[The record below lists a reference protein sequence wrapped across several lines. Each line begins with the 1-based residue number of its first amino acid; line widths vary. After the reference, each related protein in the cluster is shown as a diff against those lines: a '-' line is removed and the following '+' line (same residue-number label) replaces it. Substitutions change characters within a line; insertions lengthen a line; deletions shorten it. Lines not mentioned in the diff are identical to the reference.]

1 MQSDG
6 VPAARLQDDEVEVK
20 ESVWV
25 EENADYLIKQEAKQA
40 QAALDKELGI
50 VKPDPKKRKR
60 RNKPSKTPANAGEAV
75 QQMIAQKKVS
85 SKINY
90 DVLKMMMMDEDGT
103 EGVDPAK
110 IGVDPAVEAAA
121 AAAAAAALAPA
132 APAGPNTAAAAGPAP
147 APVASA
153 AAV

>member
-1 MQSDG
+1 MG
-6 VPAARLQDDEVEVK
+6 LQDEEVEVK

-25 EENADYLIKQEAKQA
+25 EENAEYLIKQKAKQA
-40 QAALDKELGI
+40 QAALDKEMGI

-60 RNKPSKTPANAGEAV
+60 KSRPNKTPANAGEAV

-110 IGVDPAVEAAA
+110 IGVDPAAEAAAA

-132 APAGPNTAAAAGPAP
+132 APAGPNTSAAAAADAG
-147 APVASA
+147 S
-153 AAV
+153 